1 MDDRDLDK
9 IMDKW
14 VDDETASAPKLRP
27 TAEMYE
33 RIVSLGSK
41 RPLGALLSR
50 RLVWVTAG
58 AALAVL
64 ALVYTL
70 VYSSV
75 LVVPGMGQRFTQ
87 VSQRVAFAPE
97 KGPVR
102 GGPPPKGKGPRGEP
116 SPFSQLEFQVKGAG
130 SSTVRS
136 VDVLASQASRIRPVA
151 DDSYRLVLQPAADQY
166 VYVYQQSPGGTLV
179 ALYPNQGYSPAQN
192 PAFGGETFY
201 LPAEPNGFY
210 LEGEEGSVRLYVVAA
225 KEPIPELETLYERYS
240 GPGIR
245 LGRQKSLALLL
256 ERLDAL
262 VGGQVEGASGWTF
275 EFEVR

>member
-14 VDDETASAPKLRP
+14 ADDESASAPKLRP

-33 RIVSLGSK
+33 RVVSLGRK
-41 RPLGALLSR
+41 RSLGALLSR

-58 AALAVL
+58 AALTVL
-64 ALVYTL
+64 VLVYAL

-87 VSQRVAFAPE
+87 VPQRAAFASE
-97 KGPVR
+97 EGPVR
-102 GGPPPKGKGPRGEP
+102 GGPPPKGPRGEP
-116 SPFSQLEFQVKGAG
+116 SPFSRLEFQVKGAG

-136 VDVLASQASRIRPVA
+136 VDVLTSQPSRIGLVA
-151 DDSYRLVLQPAADQY
+151 DDCYRLVLQQAADRH
-166 VYVYQQSPGGTLV
+166 VYVYQQSPGGGLV
-179 ALYPNQGYSPAQN
+179 ALYPNQAYSPAQN
-192 PAFGGETFY
+192 PARAGETVH
-201 LPAEPNGFY
+201 LPAEPNGFCP
-210 LEGEEGSVRLYVVAA
+210 EEEGAYRLYVVAA
-225 KEPIPELETLYERYS
+225 EEPIPELGTLYERYS

-262 VGGQVEGASGWTF
+262 ASGQIEGTGGWSF